1 MRVSLS
7 ILCISLFTISILVI
21 SSQPAYGQQL
31 ITATS
36 TGLDY
41 SSILELENKRGNDF
55 NIDSVRIWLGED
67 NSFKSFKTEKGWIG
81 KFEVGGQV
89 IVFSSQENVKPGQSV
104 KFGIKTSSENPII
117 NWKALDSNDQVIQ
130 SAATI
135 TGQLDPEKTPETE
148 QPKINQPTVVAI
160 DDDSSFRFIPDK
172 PSVGSDFR
180 IIGQNFV
187 PNQSVTLYIANQMI
201 KSIEIDNDGRFIST
215 ASVPKDL
222 SADRTEFTLTD
233 TGGNEKI
240 VSIRIQDTVNREIS
254 EDVKISIGLTPK
266 IIKRGDT
273 VTLEGQSTPDTTL
286 TLTTTQNGNI
296 INIETFM
303 SGFDGKWSYDHLFP
317 IDLKLGKI
325 SIDITDGKTTVVRG
339 FDIISSQLIN
349 ITSDK
354 MRYDVGDV
362 IEFTGSG
369 IPNENITLILEDP
382 LGVEVFSKTF
392 NVNDSGNFNFSVDVA
407 VNFAEGTY
415 VLSAYQGRE
424 TSLSVIGI
432 EENPESIL
440 IVKPT
445 QLNYSFGSTIDLKIQ
460 GEPHKSVSLVI
471 IDDSFQK
478 KISDS
483 IKLDD
488 NGNYIYEVDSAE
500 LGTGAFEVEVRHG
513 NSRGETIFTVGLSTG
528 SGQIEFDT
536 IRQEYNAG
544 EKLLIIGKTGNNAL
558 LSVEIFDDSGRLV
571 RVLETFSDKTGMF
584 KVDNFRIPLTSD
596 AGEWTINISSGENST
611 ERKFFVVTEASG
623 IAVFTQEQ
631 SKLHKTGQILTI
643 FGKDARVGSVV
654 FLTIN
659 NSDNVLVESLE
670 LQTTN
675 SGDFYAIWLIPGDL
689 LPGIYT
695 ILADDEISTSTT
707 SFSVG

>member
-1 MRVSLS
+1 MRVGLS

-135 TGQLDPEKTPETE
+135 TGQSDPGKTPAE
-148 QPKINQPTVVAI
+148 QPKINQPTIVAI

-240 VSIRIQDTVNREIS
+240 VSIRIQETANREIS

-325 SIDITDGKTTVVRG
+325 SVDITDGKTTVIRG

-369 IPNENITLILEDP
+369 IPNENITIILEDP

-407 VNFAEGTY
+407 GNFTDGTY

-424 TSLSVIGI
+424 TSLSVIGV

-445 QLNYSFGSTIDLKIQ
+445 QLNYSFGSTVDLKIQ

-488 NGNYIYEVDSAE
+488 NGNYIYEVDSDE

-584 KVDNFRIPLTSD
+584 KVDNFRVPLTTD

-659 NSDNVLVESLE
+659 DSNNVLVESLE

-695 ILADDEISTSTT
+695 ILANDEISTSTT

>member
-21 SSQPAYGQQL
+21 SGQPVYGQQL

-55 NIDSVRIWLGED
+55 NIDSVRIWLSED

-135 TGQLDPEKTPETE
+135 TGQSDPGKTPETE
-148 QPKINQPTVVAI
+148 QPKINQPTIVAI

-172 PSVGSDFR
+172 PTVGSDFR

-222 SADRTEFTLTD
+222 SADRTEFVLTD

-240 VSIRIQDTVNREIS
+240 ISIRIQETVNREIS

-325 SIDITDGKTTVVRG
+325 SIDITDGKTTVIRG

-354 MRYDVGDV
+354 MRYDIGDI

-369 IPNENITLILEDP
+369 IPNENITIILEDP
-382 LGVEVFSKTF
+382 MGVEVFSKTF

-415 VLSAYQGRE
+415 VLGAYQGRE
-424 TSLSVIGI
+424 TSLSVIGV

-478 KISDS
+478 KMSDS
-483 IKLDD
+483 IELDD
-488 NGNYIYEVDSAE
+488 NGNYIYEVDSDE

-536 IRQEYNAG
+536 IRQEYNSG

-596 AGEWTINISSGENST
+596 AGEWTINISSGENFT

-659 NSDNVLVESLE
+659 NSDNILIESLE

-675 SGDFYAIWLIPGDL
+675 SGDFYAIWLIPDDL

>member
-104 KFGIKTSSENPII
+104 KFGIKTSSENPVI

-135 TGQLDPEKTPETE
+135 TGQSDPGKTPAE
-148 QPKINQPTVVAI
+148 QPKINQPTIVAI

-215 ASVPKDL
+215 ATVPNDL

-273 VTLEGQSTPDTTL
+273 ITLEGQSTPDTTL
-286 TLTTTQNGNI
+286 TLTTTQNNNI

-325 SIDITDGKTTVVRG
+325 SIDITDGKTTVIRG

-354 MRYDVGDV
+354 MRYDIGDV

-382 LGVEVFSKTF
+382 LGVEVISKTF

-407 VNFAEGTY
+407 SNFIDGTY

-445 QLNYSFGSTIDLKIQ
+445 QLNYNFGSSIDLKIQ

-488 NGNYIYEVDSAE
+488 NGNYIYEVDSDE

-611 ERKFFVVTEASG
+611 ERKFFVDTEASG

-659 NSDNVLVESLE
+659 NSNNVLVESLE

-675 SGDFYAIWLIPGDL
+675 SGDFYAIWLIPGDI
-689 LPGIYT
+689 LPGTYT
-695 ILADDEISTSTT
+695 ILADDEVSTATT

>member
-67 NSFKSFKTEKGWIG
+67 NSFKSFKTERGWIG

-104 KFGIKTSSENPII
+104 KFGIKTSSVSPTI

-130 SAATI
+130 SAATS
-135 TGQLDPEKTPETE
+135 TGQLDPEKTTETE

-180 IIGQNFV
+180 IIGENFV

-222 SADRTEFTLTD
+222 SADRIEFTLTD
-233 TGGNEKI
+233 TGGSEKI
-240 VSIRIQDTVNREIS
+240 ISIRIQETVNREIS

-273 VTLEGQSTPDTTL
+273 ITLEGQSTPDTTL
-286 TLTTTQNGNI
+286 TLTTTQNNNI

-325 SIDITDGKTTVVRG
+325 SIDITDGKTTVIRG

-354 MRYDVGDV
+354 MRYDIGDV

-382 LGVEVFSKTF
+382 LGVEVISKTF
-392 NVNDSGNFNFSVDVA
+392 NVNDSGNFNFSVDVD

-415 VLSAYQGRE
+415 LLSAYQGRE
-424 TSLSVIGI
+424 TSISVIGV

-440 IVKPT
+440 VVKPT
-445 QLNYSFGSTIDLKIQ
+445 QLNYSFGSSIDLKIQ
-460 GEPHKSVSLVI
+460 GDPHKSVSLVI

-488 NGNYIYEVDSAE
+488 NGNYIYEIDSDE

-544 EKLLIIGKTGNNAL
+544 EKLLIIGNTGNNAL
-558 LSVEIFDDSGRLV
+558 LSVEIFDDSGKLV
-571 RVLETFSDKTGMF
+571 RGLETFSDKTGMF

-643 FGKDARVGSVV
+643 FGKDAREGSVV

-659 NSDNVLVESLE
+659 NSDNILVESLE
-670 LQTTN
+670 LQATN
-675 SGDFYAIWLIPGDL
+675 SGDFYAIWLIPGDI
-689 LPGIYT
+689 LPGTYT
-695 ILADDEISTSTT
+695 ILADDEISTATT

>member
-67 NSFKSFKTEKGWIG
+67 NSFKSFKTERGWIG

-104 KFGIKTSSENPII
+104 KFGIKTSSENPVI

-135 TGQLDPEKTPETE
+135 TGQLEPGKTPETE
-148 QPKINQPTVVAI
+148 QPKINQPTIVAI
-160 DDDSSFRFIPDK
+160 NDDSSFRFIPDK

-180 IIGQNFV
+180 IIGENFV

-222 SADRTEFTLTD
+222 SADRIEFTLTD
-233 TGGNEKI
+233 TGGSEKI
-240 VSIRIQDTVNREIS
+240 VSIRIQETVNREIS

-273 VTLEGQSTPDTTL
+273 ITLEGQSTADTTL

-325 SIDITDGKTTVVRG
+325 SIDITDGKTTVIRG

-354 MRYDVGDV
+354 MRYDIGDV

-382 LGVEVFSKTF
+382 LGVEVISKTF
-392 NVNDSGNFNFSVDVA
+392 NVNDSGNFNFSVDVD

-415 VLSAYQGRE
+415 LLSAYQGRE
-424 TSLSVIGI
+424 TSISVIGV

-440 IVKPT
+440 VVKPT
-445 QLNYSFGSTIDLKIQ
+445 QLNYSFGSSIDLKIQ
-460 GEPHKSVSLVI
+460 GDPHKSVSLVI

-488 NGNYIYEVDSAE
+488 NGTYIYEIDSAE

-528 SGQIEFDT
+528 SGQIEFNT
-536 IRQEYNAG
+536 IRQEYNSG
-544 EKLLIIGKTGNNAL
+544 EKLLIIGNTGNNAL
-558 LSVEIFDDSGRLV
+558 LSVEIFDDSGKLV
-571 RVLETFSDKTGMF
+571 RVIETFSDKTGMF

-611 ERKFFVVTEASG
+611 ERKFFVVTETSG

-675 SGDFYAIWLIPGDL
+675 SGDFYAIWLIPGDI
-689 LPGIYT
+689 LPGTYT

-707 SFSVG
+707 SFSLG

>member
-67 NSFKSFKTEKGWIG
+67 NSFKSFKTEMGWIG

-135 TGQLDPEKTPETE
+135 TGQSDPGKTPAE
-148 QPKINQPTVVAI
+148 QPKINQPTIVAI

-240 VSIRIQDTVNREIS
+240 VSIRIQETANREIS
-254 EDVKISIGLTPK
+254 EDVKISIGHTPK

-325 SIDITDGKTTVVRG
+325 SVDITDGKTTVIRG

-354 MRYDVGDV
+354 MRYDIGDV

-382 LGVEVFSKTF
+382 LGVEVISKTF
-392 NVNDSGNFNFSVDVA
+392 NVNDSGNFDFSVDVA
-407 VNFAEGTY
+407 TNFIDGTY

-424 TSLSVIGI
+424 TSLSVIGV

-445 QLNYSFGSTIDLKIQ
+445 QLNYNFGSTVDLKIQ

-478 KISDS
+478 KFSDS

-488 NGNYIYEVDSAE
+488 NGNYIYEVDSDE

-536 IRQEYNAG
+536 IRQEYNSG
-544 EKLLIIGKTGNNAL
+544 EKLLIIGKTGNNSL

-659 NSDNVLVESLE
+659 DSNNVLVESLE

>member
-81 KFEVGGQV
+81 KFKVEGQV

-135 TGQLDPEKTPETE
+135 TGQSDPGKTPAE
-148 QPKINQPTVVAI
+148 QPKINQPTIVAI

-215 ASVPKDL
+215 ATVPNDL

-240 VSIRIQDTVNREIS
+240 VSIRIQETANREIS

-266 IIKRGDT
+266 IIKRGDAI
-273 VTLEGQSTPDTTL
+273 TLEGQSTPDTTL

-325 SIDITDGKTTVVRG
+325 SVDITDGKTTVIRG

-369 IPNENITLILEDP
+369 IPNENITIILEDP

-392 NVNDSGNFNFSVDVA
+392 NVNDSGNFNFGVDVA

-424 TSLSVIGI
+424 TSLSVIGV

-445 QLNYSFGSTIDLKIQ
+445 QLNYSFGSTVDLKIQ

-488 NGNYIYEVDSAE
+488 NGNYIYEVDSDE

-536 IRQEYNAG
+536 IRQEYNSG

-659 NSDNVLVESLE
+659 DSNNVLVESLE

-695 ILADDEISTSTT
+695 ILADDEISTATT

>member
-104 KFGIKTSSENPII
+104 KFGIKTSSENPVI

-135 TGQLDPEKTPETE
+135 TGQSDPGKTPAE
-148 QPKINQPTVVAI
+148 QPKINQPTIVAI

-273 VTLEGQSTPDTTL
+273 ITLEGQSTPDTTL

-424 TSLSVIGI
+424 TSLSVIGV

-488 NGNYIYEVDSAE
+488 NGNYIYEVDSDE

-695 ILADDEISTSTT
+695 ILVDDETSTSTT

>member
-135 TGQLDPEKTPETE
+135 TGQSDPGKTPAE
-148 QPKINQPTVVAI
+148 QPKINQPTIVAI

-215 ASVPKDL
+215 ATVPNDL

-240 VSIRIQDTVNREIS
+240 VSIRIQETANREIS

-273 VTLEGQSTPDTTL
+273 ITLEGQSTPDTTL
-286 TLTTTQNGNI
+286 TLTTTQNNNI

-325 SIDITDGKTTVVRG
+325 SVDITDGKTTVIRG

-354 MRYDVGDV
+354 MRYDIGDV

-392 NVNDSGNFNFSVDVA
+392 NVNDSGNFNFGVDVA

-424 TSLSVIGI
+424 TSLSVIGV

-445 QLNYSFGSTIDLKIQ
+445 QLNYSFGSTVDLKIQ

-488 NGNYIYEVDSAE
+488 NGNYIYEVDSDE

-558 LSVEIFDDSGRLV
+558 LSVEIFDDSGKLV

-596 AGEWTINISSGENST
+596 AGEWTVNISSGENST

-643 FGKDARVGSVV
+643 FGKDARIGSIV

-659 NSDNVLVESLE
+659 NSDNILVESLE

-675 SGDFYAIWLIPGDL
+675 NGDFYAIWLIPGDL

-695 ILADDEISTSTT
+695 ILADDEVSTATT

>member
-135 TGQLDPEKTPETE
+135 TGQSDPGKTPAE
-148 QPKINQPTVVAI
+148 QPKINQPTIVAI

-222 SADRTEFTLTD
+222 SADRIEFTLID

-240 VSIRIQDTVNREIS
+240 VSLRIQETVNREIS

-325 SIDITDGKTTVVRG
+325 SVDITDGKTTVIRG

-369 IPNENITLILEDP
+369 IPNENITIILEDP

-424 TSLSVIGI
+424 TSLSVIGV

-445 QLNYSFGSTIDLKIQ
+445 QLNYSFGSTVDLKIQ

-488 NGNYIYEVDSAE
+488 NGNYIYEVDSDE

-659 NSDNVLVESLE
+659 DSNNVLVESLE

-695 ILADDEISTSTT
+695 ILANDEISTSTT

>member
-41 SSILELENKRGNDF
+41 SSILELENKRGNNF

-67 NSFKSFKTEKGWIG
+67 NSFKSFKTERGWIG

-135 TGQLDPEKTPETE
+135 TGQSDPGKTPAE
-148 QPKINQPTVVAI
+148 QPKINQPTIVAI

-240 VSIRIQDTVNREIS
+240 VSIRIQETENREIS

-273 VTLEGQSTPDTTL
+273 ITLEGQSTPDTTL

-325 SIDITDGKTTVVRG
+325 SVDITDGKTTVIRG

-354 MRYDVGDV
+354 MRYDIGDV

-369 IPNENITLILEDP
+369 IPNENITIILEDP
-382 LGVEVFSKTF
+382 FDVEVFSKTF
-392 NVNDSGNFNFSVDVA
+392 NVNDSGNFTFSVDVA
-407 VNFAEGTY
+407 GNFAEGTY

-424 TSLSVIGI
+424 TSLSVIGV

-445 QLNYSFGSTIDLKIQ
+445 QLNYSFGSTVDLKIQ

-488 NGNYIYEVDSAE
+488 NGNYIYEIDSDE

-558 LSVEIFDDSGRLV
+558 LSVEIFDDSGKLV
-571 RVLETFSDKTGMF
+571 RVIETFSDKTGMF

-596 AGEWTINISSGENST
+596 AGEWSINISSGENST

-643 FGKDARVGSVV
+643 FGKDAREGSVV

-659 NSDNVLVESLE
+659 NSDN
-670 LQTTN
+670 
-675 SGDFYAIWLIPGDL
+675 IPVSYTHL
-689 LPGIYT
+689 TLPTKRI
-695 ILADDEISTSTT
+695 
-707 SFSVG
+707 V

>member
-135 TGQLDPEKTPETE
+135 TGQLDPGKTPETE
-148 QPKINQPTVVAI
+148 QPKINQPRIVAI
-160 DDDSSFRFIPDK
+160 NDDSSFRFIPDK

-222 SADRTEFTLTD
+222 SADRIEFTLTD
-233 TGGNEKI
+233 TGGSEKI
-240 VSIRIQDTVNREIS
+240 VSIRIQETVNREIS

-273 VTLEGQSTPDTTL
+273 ITLEGQSTPDTTL

-325 SIDITDGKTTVVRG
+325 SIDITDGKTTVIRG

-354 MRYDVGDV
+354 MRYDIGDV

-369 IPNENITLILEDP
+369 IPNENITIILEDP
-382 LGVEVFSKTF
+382 LDVEVFSKTF

-407 VNFAEGTY
+407 GNFAEGTY

-424 TSLSVIGI
+424 TSLSVIGV

-445 QLNYSFGSTIDLKIQ
+445 QLNYSFGSTVDLKIQ

-488 NGNYIYEVDSAE
+488 NGNYIYEIDSDE

-611 ERKFFVVTEASG
+611 ERKFFVVTEQSG

-659 NSDNVLVESLE
+659 DSDNVLVETLE

-695 ILADDEISTSTT
+695 IFANDEVSTATT

>member
-1 MRVSLS
+1 MRVGLS

-135 TGQLDPEKTPETE
+135 TGQSDPGKTPAE
-148 QPKINQPTVVAI
+148 QPKINQPTIVAI

-222 SADRTEFTLTD
+222 SADRIEFTLTD

-240 VSIRIQDTVNREIS
+240 VSIRIQETVNREIS

-273 VTLEGQSTPDTTL
+273 ITLEGQSTPDTTL

-325 SIDITDGKTTVVRG
+325 SVDITDGKTTVIRG

-354 MRYDVGDV
+354 MRYDIGDV

-369 IPNENITLILEDP
+369 IPNENITIILEDP

-407 VNFAEGTY
+407 TNFAEGTY

-424 TSLSVIGI
+424 TSLSVIGV

-445 QLNYSFGSTIDLKIQ
+445 QLNYSFGSTVDLKIQ

-488 NGNYIYEVDSAE
+488 NGNYIYEVDSDE

-659 NSDNVLVESLE
+659 DSNNILVESLE

>member
-67 NSFKSFKTEKGWIG
+67 NSFKSFKTERGWIG

-104 KFGIKTSSENPII
+104 KFGIKTSSENPVI

-130 SAATI
+130 SAATS
-135 TGQLDPEKTPETE
+135 TGQLDPEKTTETE

-222 SADRTEFTLTD
+222 SADRIEFTLTD
-233 TGGNEKI
+233 TGGSEKI
-240 VSIRIQDTVNREIS
+240 VSIRIQETVNREIS

-273 VTLEGQSTPDTTL
+273 ITLEGQSTPDTTL
-286 TLTTTQNGNI
+286 TLTTTQNDNI

-325 SIDITDGKTTVVRG
+325 SIDITDGKTTVIRG

-354 MRYDVGDV
+354 MRYDIGDV

-369 IPNENITLILEDP
+369 IPNENITIILEDP
-382 LGVEVFSKTF
+382 LDVEVFSKTF

-407 VNFAEGTY
+407 ANFAEGTY

-424 TSLSVIGI
+424 TSLSVIGV

-445 QLNYSFGSTIDLKIQ
+445 QLNYSFGSTVDLKIQ

-488 NGNYIYEVDSAE
+488 NGKYIYEVDSDE

-528 SGQIEFDT
+528 SGQIEFNT
-536 IRQEYNAG
+536 IRQEYNSG
-544 EKLLIIGKTGNNAL
+544 EKLLIIGNTGNNAL
-558 LSVEIFDDSGRLV
+558 LSVEIFDDSGKLV
-571 RVLETFSDKTGMF
+571 RVIETFSDKTGMF

-643 FGKDARVGSVV
+643 FGKDAREGSVV

-675 SGDFYAIWLIPGDL
+675 SGDFYAIWLIPNDL

>member
-67 NSFKSFKTEKGWIG
+67 NSFKSFKTEMGWIG

-135 TGQLDPEKTPETE
+135 TGQSDPGKTPAE
-148 QPKINQPTVVAI
+148 QPKINQPTIVAI

-240 VSIRIQDTVNREIS
+240 VSIRIQETVNREIS
-254 EDVKISIGLTPK
+254 EDVKISIGHTPK

-286 TLTTTQNGNI
+286 TLTTTQNDNI
-296 INIETFM
+296 VNIETFM

-325 SIDITDGKTTVVRG
+325 SVDITDGKTTVIRG

-354 MRYDVGDV
+354 MRYDIGDV

-407 VNFAEGTY
+407 GNFAEGTY

-424 TSLSVIGI
+424 TSLSVIGV

-445 QLNYSFGSTIDLKIQ
+445 QLNYSFGSTVDLKIQ

-488 NGNYIYEVDSAE
+488 NGNYIYEVDSDE

-654 FLTIN
+654 FLTITDSN
-659 NSDNVLVESLE
+659 DILVEALE

-695 ILADDEISTSTT
+695 ILANDEISTSTT

>member
-135 TGQLDPEKTPETE
+135 TGQSDPGKTPAE
-148 QPKINQPTVVAI
+148 QPKINQPTIVAI

-222 SADRTEFTLTD
+222 SADRIEFTLID

-240 VSIRIQDTVNREIS
+240 VSIRIQETVNREIS

-273 VTLEGQSTPDTTL
+273 ITLEGQSTPDTTL

-325 SIDITDGKTTVVRG
+325 SVDITDGKTTVIRG

-354 MRYDVGDV
+354 MRYDIGDV

-424 TSLSVIGI
+424 TSLSVIGV

-445 QLNYSFGSTIDLKIQ
+445 QLNYSFGSTVDLKIQ

-488 NGNYIYEVDSAE
+488 NGNYIYEVDSDE

-659 NSDNVLVESLE
+659 DSDNVLVETLE

>member
-135 TGQLDPEKTPETE
+135 TGQSDPGKTPAE
-148 QPKINQPTVVAI
+148 QPKINQPTIVAI

-215 ASVPKDL
+215 ATVPNDL
-222 SADRTEFTLTD
+222 PADRTEFTLTD

-240 VSIRIQDTVNREIS
+240 VSIRIQETANREIS

-286 TLTTTQNGNI
+286 TLTTTQNDNI
-296 INIETFM
+296 VNIETFM

-325 SIDITDGKTTVVRG
+325 SIDITDGKTTVIRG

-354 MRYDVGDV
+354 MRYDIGDV

-382 LGVEVFSKTF
+382 LGVEVISKTF
-392 NVNDSGNFNFSVDVA
+392 NVNDSGNFNFSVDVD
-407 VNFAEGTY
+407 VNFTEGTY
-415 VLSAYQGRE
+415 LLSAYQGRE
-424 TSLSVIGI
+424 TSLSVIGV

-440 IVKPT
+440 VVKPT
-445 QLNYSFGSTIDLKIQ
+445 QLNYSFGSSVDLKIQ

-488 NGNYIYEVDSAE
+488 NGNYIYEVDSDE

-513 NSRGETIFTVGLSTG
+513 NSRGATIFTVGLSTG

-536 IRQEYNAG
+536 IRQEYNSG
-544 EKLLIIGKTGNNAL
+544 EKLLIIGKTGNNSL

-584 KVDNFRIPLTSD
+584 KVDNFRVPLTSD

-611 ERKFFVVTEASG
+611 ERKFFVVTETSG

-643 FGKDARVGSVV
+643 FGKDAREGSVV

-675 SGDFYAIWLIPGDL
+675 SGDFYAIWLIPKDL

>member
-7 ILCISLFTISILVI
+7 ILCISLFTMSILVI

-89 IVFSSQENVKPGQSV
+89 IVFSSQENVKPGQNV
-104 KFGIKTSSENPII
+104 KFGIKTSSENPVI
-117 NWKALDSNDQVIQ
+117 NWKALDSNDQIIQ

-135 TGQLDPEKTPETE
+135 TGQSDPGKTPAE
-148 QPKINQPTVVAI
+148 QPKINQPIIVAI
-160 DDDSSFRFIPDK
+160 NDDSSFRFIPDK

-222 SADRTEFTLTD
+222 SADRIEFALTD
-233 TGGNEKI
+233 TCGSEKI
-240 VSIRIQDTVNREIS
+240 VSIRIQEIVNREIS
-254 EDVKISIGLTPK
+254 EDVKISIGFTPK

-273 VTLEGQSTPDTTL
+273 ITLEGQSTPDTTL

-325 SIDITDGKTTVVRG
+325 SVDITDGKTTIVRG

-369 IPNENITLILEDP
+369 IPNENITIILEDP
-382 LGVEVFSKTF
+382 MGVEVFSKTF

-415 VLSAYQGRE
+415 VLGAYQGRE

-488 NGNYIYEVDSAE
+488 NGNYIYEVDSDE

-536 IRQEYNAG
+536 IRQEYNSG

-558 LSVEIFDDSGRLV
+558 LSVEIFDDSGKLV

-596 AGEWTINISSGENST
+596 AGEWTINISSGENFT

-643 FGKDARVGSVV
+643 FGKDAREGSVV

-695 ILADDEISTSTT
+695 ILVDDETSTSTT